1 VNIPKT
7 DPLVASVKRVR
18 REWRKTPPGKL
29 QSLLDEQ
36 SKWKRRQTIADNKLA
51 QVRKEIECLAREL
64 AEKSK

>member
-51 QVRKEIECLAREL
+51 
-64 AEKSK
+64 